1 MQRFRPKAG
10 VKSLVAA
17 LRLSEHNE
25 IEFVDLD
32 LELANLGEAVELAK
46 RVLEEAG
53 APVGSELRFDR
64 DGCDVAI
71 PFGTQEGLAI
81 YLDGVTLPD
90 AVYQSTN
97 INELAD
103 QISARIAPIGG
114 AIRGSWAGPTETS
127 IYIYG
132 PSAEDAFARLEPLLR
147 TYPLCQNARVV
158 VRHGNPNLGAHT
170 VRLPRYE

>member
-1 MQRFRPKAG
+1 M
-10 VKSLVAA
+10 V
-17 LRLSEHNE
+17 
-25 IEFVDLD
+25 
-32 LELANLGEAVELAK
+32 K

-64 DGCDVAI
+64 DGSGVVI

-103 QISARIAPIGG
+103 QISAKIAPVEGT
-114 AIRGSWAGPTETS
+114 IRGSWAGPTETS

-132 PSAEDAFARLEPLLR
+132 PSAETIFARLEPVLR
-147 TYPLCQNARVV
+147 TYPLCQNARIV

-170 VRLPRYE
+170 VRLPRHR